1 LLIVAVVSHEPAL
14 SPVQIRQD
22 VRFFHAARLTSEI
35 SFIRTKRWLTM
46 LLAQE
51 RDALAAAGRRLAA
64 AGLVTGISGNLS
76 ARRNDLVAVT
86 PTGAALAELTA
97 DMMTVID
104 SSGTVVEGTLA
115 PTSEV
120 PMHLA
125 IYAAT
130 GTAAIAHTHAAC
142 STAIACTRDVIPLVH
157 YLMLG
162 LGGEIRVAPYATFG
176 TVELAGHVV
185 TALAG
190 RQAALM
196 RNHGSIA
203 TGGSVREATD
213 NLELTEWCAELY
225 ARCLMLGEPRLLT
238 SEDAA
243 AFGRQ
248 VRATGYG
255 TTRRL

>member
-1 LLIVAVVSHEPAL
+1 
-14 SPVQIRQD
+14 
-22 VRFFHAARLTSEI
+22 
-35 SFIRTKRWLTM
+35 M
-46 LLAQE
+46 LLAEE
-51 RDALAAAGRRLAA
+51 REALAAAGRRLTA
-64 AGLVTGISGNLS
+64 AGLVTGTSGNLS
-76 ARRNDLVAVT
+76 ARRDDLVAVT
-86 PTGAALAELTA
+86 PTGAALGELTA

-104 SSGTVVEGTLA
+104 GSGSVVEGTLA

-125 IYAAT
+125 VYAASSAAAT
-130 GTAAIAHTHAAC
+130 GITAIAHTHATC

-157 YLMLG
+157 YMMLG

-176 TVELAGHVV
+176 TAELAGHVV
-185 TALAG
+185 AALAG

-203 TGGSVREATD
+203 TGASVSKATE
-213 NLELTEWCAELY
+213 NLELVEWCAELY
-225 ARCLMLGEPRLLT
+225 ARCLTLGEPRLLT

-248 VRATGYG
+248 VHATGYG
-255 TTRRL
+255 STRPL

>member
-1 LLIVAVVSHEPAL
+1 
-14 SPVQIRQD
+14 
-22 VRFFHAARLTSEI
+22 
-35 SFIRTKRWLTM
+35 M
-46 LLAQE
+46 LLAEE
-51 RDALAAAGRRLAA
+51 REALAAAGRRLTA
-64 AGLVTGISGNLS
+64 AGLVTGTSGNLS
-76 ARRNDLVAVT
+76 ARRDDLVAVT
-86 PTGAALAELTA
+86 PTGAALGELTA

-104 SSGTVVEGTLA
+104 GSGTVVEGTLA

-125 IYAAT
+125 IYAASSAAASSA
-130 GTAAIAHTHAAC
+130 GTSSAGAAGIEAIAHTHATC

-157 YLMLG
+157 YVMLG

-176 TVELAGHVV
+176 TAELAGHVV
-185 TALAG
+185 TALDG

-203 TGGSVREATD
+203 TGASVGKATE
-213 NLELTEWCAELY
+213 NLELVEWCAELY
-225 ARCLMLGEPRLLT
+225 ARCLTLGEPRLLT
-238 SEDAA
+238 SEDVV

-255 TTRRL
+255 SAKPL